1 MSSNVLKVSKHVI
14 CKKFWDFLPFFYFLD
29 KLRNWQLIKLIYS
42 HILSEVYVTEKKLKF
57 GIQNGLN
64 VARAGYTEDQILTAC
79 ILADKT
85 GYDSI
90 FYMDHTNVPQ
100 WKNAIVLDPWVM
112 LSAIAA
118 VTSNVELGTCVT
130 DAIRRHPSNIALAA
144 ISLDRVSKGRAILGI
159 GAGEAQNLKEFCIPF
174 EKPVSKWEEQIEVI
188 HKLYESTPDNVV
200 SYDGKYY
207 KLEGACLQAPPIRK
221 PHPPTYMASGGKR
234 TLALTGKLG
243 DGWLPI
249 GYTPELFED
258 HAAQITKSMNEN
270 NRTQEEKDNF
280 EYALDIDVYFSEDA
294 EESWA
299 KMKEAVKVSLFKP
312 EVLRVHGL
320 KEIEG
325 FDFVKYFTEYSMS
338 DQSWIIKM
346 REAATK
352 IPDKIARSSTAVGT
366 PEDIIPIFER
376 FMKSG
381 VNHFV
386 IRFWGKNYFGS
397 IDKFAS
403 HVMPKLREIAKQ

>member
-1 MSSNVLKVSKHVI
+1 MYLASK
-14 CKKFWDFLPFFYFLD
+14 
-29 KLRNWQLIKLIYS
+29 Q
-42 HILSEVYVTEKKLKF
+42 LKF

-118 VTSNVELGTCVT
+118 VTQNVELGTCVT

-174 EKPVSKWEEQIEVI
+174 EKPVSKWEEQIQVI
-188 HKLYESTPDNVV
+188 HKLYESTPDNTV

-221 PHPPTYMASGGKR
+221 PRPPTYMAAGGKR
-234 TLALTGKLG
+234 TLAMTGKLG

-249 GYTPELFED
+249 GYTPELFAD
-258 HAAQITKSMNEN
+258 HKAQIEKSMDEN

-280 EYALDIDVYFSEDA
+280 QFALDIDVYFSDDA
-294 EESWA
+294 EQSWA

-312 EVLRVHGL
+312 EILRVHNI

-338 DQSWIIKM
+338 DQSWIVKM

-352 IPDKIARSSTAVGT
+352 LPDDVARSSIALGT
-366 PEDIIPIFER
+366 PEDIIPVFEK
-376 FMKSG
+376 FMDAG

-397 IDKFAS
+397 IDKFAT
-403 HVMPKLREIAKQ
+403 HVMPVLREKAKAKAKQ

>member
-1 MSSNVLKVSKHVI
+1 M
-14 CKKFWDFLPFFYFLD
+14 
-29 KLRNWQLIKLIYS
+29 
-42 HILSEVYVTEKKLKF
+42 LKF

-64 VARAGYTEDQILTAC
+64 VARAGYSEDQILTAC
-79 ILADKT
+79 MLADRT

-112 LSAIAA
+112 LSSIAA
-118 VTSNVELGTCVT
+118 VTNNVELGTCVT
-130 DAIRRHPSNIALAA
+130 DAIRREPSNIALAA
-144 ISLDRVSKGRAILGI
+144 ITLDRISKGRAILGI

-174 EKPVSKWEEQIEVI
+174 GKEPLTEQQVKIVQALGIENYDKKLDMIHELMKIGGAVSKWEEQIQVI
-188 HKLYESTPDNVV
+188 HKLYGSTPDNTV
-200 SYDGKYY
+200 DFEGKYY
-207 KLEGACLQAPPIRK
+207 QLKSACLQAPPIRK

-234 TLALTGKLG
+234 TLALTGKYG

-258 HAAQITKSMNEN
+258 HKKQIEVSMNEN

-280 EYALDIDVYFSEDA
+280 QMALDIDVYFSDDA

-299 KMKEAVKVSLFKP
+299 RMKEAVKVSLFKP
-312 EVLRVHGL
+312 EILRVHGL

-325 FDFVKYFTEYSMS
+325 FDFRKYFTEYSMS
-338 DQSWIIKM
+338 NQDWIVKM

-352 IPDKIARSSTAVGT
+352 IPNDVARSSTAVGT
-366 PEDIIPIFER
+366 PDDIIPVFER
-376 FMKSG
+376 FVKAG

-403 HVMPKLREIAKQ
+403 HVIPYFKEQNK

>member
-1 MSSNVLKVSKHVI
+1 MLKGT
-14 CKKFWDFLPFFYFLD
+14 
-29 KLRNWQLIKLIYS
+29 KLVKI
-42 HILSEVYVTEKKLKF
+42 KF

-79 ILADKT
+79 MLADKT
-85 GYDSI
+85 GYDSV

-100 WKNAIVLDPWVM
+100 WKKAIVLDPWVM

-118 VTSNVELGTCVT
+118 VTNNVELGTCVT
-130 DAIRRHPSNIALAA
+130 DAIRRHPSNIALAS
-144 ISLDRVSKGRAILGI
+144 ITLDRISKGRAILGL

-174 EKPVSKWEEQIEVI
+174 EKPVSKWEEQIQVI
-188 HKLYESTPDNVV
+188 KALYGSSPDHTV
-200 SYDGKYY
+200 DFTGKYY

-221 PHPPTYMASGGKR
+221 PYPPTYLAAGGTR
-234 TLALTGKLG
+234 TLMLTGKYG
-243 DGWLPI
+243 EGWLPI

-258 HAAQITKSMNEN
+258 HAAQIRKSMDEN
-270 NRTQEEKDNF
+270 GRTEEEKDSF
-280 EYALDIDVYFSEDA
+280 QFALDIDVYFSEDA

-325 FDFVKYFTEYSMS
+325 FDFRKYFTEYSMS
-338 DQSWIIKM
+338 NQSWIVKM

-352 IPDKIARSSTAVGT
+352 IPDPIARSSTAVGR
-366 PEDIIPIFER
+366 PDDVIPVFER
-376 FMKSG
+376 FMKAG

-403 HVMPKLREIAKQ
+403 DVMPHLREKAEGSKSFFSGL

>member
-1 MSSNVLKVSKHVI
+1 M
-14 CKKFWDFLPFFYFLD
+14 
-29 KLRNWQLIKLIYS
+29 
-42 HILSEVYVTEKKLKF
+42 LKF

-64 VARAGYTEDQILTAC
+64 VARAGYSEDQILTAC
-79 ILADKT
+79 MLADRT

-112 LSAIAA
+112 LSSIAA
-118 VTSNVELGTCVT
+118 VTNNVELGTCVT
-130 DAIRRHPSNIALAA
+130 DAIRREPSNIALAA
-144 ISLDRVSKGRAILGI
+144 ITLDRISKGRAILGI

-174 EKPVSKWEEQIEVI
+174 EKQPLTEQQVKIVQALGIENYDKKLDMIHELMKIGGAVSKWEEQIQVI
-188 HKLYESTPDNVV
+188 HKLYGSTPDNTV
-200 SYDGKYY
+200 DFEGKYY
-207 KLEGACLQAPPIRK
+207 QLKSACLQAPPIRK

-234 TLALTGKLG
+234 TLALTGKYG

-258 HAAQITKSMNEN
+258 HKKQIEVSMNEN

-280 EYALDIDVYFSEDA
+280 QMALDIDVYFSDDA

-299 KMKEAVKVSLFKP
+299 RMKEAVKVSLFKP
-312 EVLRVHGL
+312 EILRVHGL

-325 FDFVKYFTEYSMS
+325 FDFRKYFTEYSMS
-338 DQSWIIKM
+338 NQDWIVKM

-352 IPDKIARSSTAVGT
+352 IPDAIARSSTAVGT
-366 PEDIIPIFER
+366 PDDIIPIFER
-376 FMKSG
+376 FLKAG

-397 IDKFAS
+397 IDKFAT
-403 HVMPKLREIAKQ
+403 HVIPYFKEQNK

>member
-1 MSSNVLKVSKHVI
+1 
-14 CKKFWDFLPFFYFLD
+14 
-29 KLRNWQLIKLIYS
+29 
-42 HILSEVYVTEKKLKF
+42 
-57 GIQNGLN
+57 
-64 VARAGYTEDQILTAC
+64 
-79 ILADKT
+79 
-85 GYDSI
+85 
-90 FYMDHTNVPQ
+90 
-100 WKNAIVLDPWVM
+100 
-112 LSAIAA
+112 
-118 VTSNVELGTCVT
+118 LGTCVT

-144 ISLDRVSKGRAILGI
+144 ITLDRVSKGRAILGI

-174 EKPVSKWEEQIEVI
+174 EKPVSKWEEQIQVI
-188 HKLYESTPDNVV
+188 KALYGSTPDNTVN
-200 SYDGKYY
+200 YDGKYY

-221 PHPPTYMASGGKR
+221 PHPPTYMASGGTR
-234 TLALTGKLG
+234 TLELTGKLG
-243 DGWLPI
+243 EGWLPI

-258 HAAQITKSMNEN
+258 HAKQIKDSMNKH
-270 NRTQEEKDNF
+270 NRTQSEKDKF
-280 EYALDIDVYFSEDA
+280 QYALDIDVYFSEDA

-312 EVLRVHGL
+312 EVLRVHGI

-338 DQSWIIKM
+338 DQSWIVKM

-366 PEDIIPIFER
+366 PDDIIPTFER
-376 FMKSG
+376 FMKAG

-403 HVMPKLREIAKQ
+403 HVMPYLREKLQK

>member
-1 MSSNVLKVSKHVI
+1 MGRI
-14 CKKFWDFLPFFYFLD
+14 
-29 KLRNWQLIKLIYS
+29 
-42 HILSEVYVTEKKLKF
+42 KF

-79 ILADKT
+79 SLADRT
-85 GYDSI
+85 GYDSVW
-90 FYMDHTNVPQ
+90 YMDHTNVPQ
-100 WKNAIVLDPWVM
+100 WKKAIVLDPWVM
-112 LSAIAA
+112 LSAIANA
-118 VTSNVELGTCVT
+118 TRNVELGTCVT

-144 ISLDRVSKGRAILGI
+144 ITLDRVS
-159 GAGEAQNLKEFCIPF
+159 GEAQNLKEFCIPF
-174 EKPVSKWEEQIEVI
+174 EKPVTKWEEQIQVI
-188 HKLYESTPDNVV
+188 HTLYGSGPDHTVD
-200 SYDGKYY
+200 YEGKYY
-207 KLEGACLQAPPIRK
+207 QLKGACLQAPPIRK
-221 PHPPTYMASGGKR
+221 PRPPTYMAAGGSR
-234 TLALTGKLG
+234 TLMLTGKYG

-258 HAAQITKSMNEN
+258 HAKQIKKSMDEN
-270 NRTQEEKDNF
+270 GRTDIEKDNF
-280 EYALDIDVYFSEDA
+280 QFALDIDVYFSEDA

-325 FDFVKYFTEYSMS
+325 FDFRKYFTEYSMS
-338 DQSWIIKM
+338 NQEWIVKM

-352 IPDKIARSSTAVGT
+352 IPDPVARSSTAVGT
-366 PEDIIPIFER
+366 PDDVIPTFER
-376 FMKSG
+376 FVKAG

-403 HVMPKLREIAKQ
+403 DVMPHLKEKDETSATFLKGL

>member
-1 MSSNVLKVSKHVI
+1 
-14 CKKFWDFLPFFYFLD
+14 
-29 KLRNWQLIKLIYS
+29 
-42 HILSEVYVTEKKLKF
+42 
-57 GIQNGLN
+57 
-64 VARAGYTEDQILTAC
+64 
-79 ILADKT
+79 
-85 GYDSI
+85 
-90 FYMDHTNVPQ
+90 
-100 WKNAIVLDPWVM
+100 

-118 VTSNVELGTCVT
+118 VTQNVELGTCVT

-188 HKLYESTPDNVV
+188 HKLYESTPDNTV

-221 PHPPTYMASGGKR
+221 PRPPTYMASGGKR

-249 GYTPELFED
+249 GYTPPLFED
-258 HAAQITKSMNEN
+258 HAAQIRKSMDEN

-280 EYALDIDVYFSEDA
+280 QFALDIDVYFSEDA

-312 EVLRVHGL
+312 EILRVHGL

-338 DQSWIIKM
+338 DQTWIIKM
-346 REAATK
+346 REAATQM
-352 IPDKIARSSTAVGT
+352 PDDVARSSTAIGT
-366 PEDIIPIFER
+366 PDDVIPIFER
-376 FMKSG
+376 FMKAG

-397 IDKFAS
+397 IDKFATN
-403 HVMPKLREIAKQ
+403 VMPKLREIAKQ

>member
-1 MSSNVLKVSKHVI
+1 MG
-14 CKKFWDFLPFFYFLD
+14 
-29 KLRNWQLIKLIYS
+29 
-42 HILSEVYVTEKKLKF
+42 KLKF

-79 ILADKT
+79 MLADKT
-85 GYDSI
+85 GYDSV

-100 WKNAIVLDPWVM
+100 WSKAIVLDPWVM

-118 VTSNVELGTCVT
+118 VTRNVELGTCVT
-130 DAIRRHPSNIALAA
+130 DAIRRHPSNIALAV
-144 ISLDRVSKGRAILGI
+144 ITLDRVSKGRAILGI

-174 EKPVSKWEEQIEVI
+174 EKPVSKWEEQIQVI
-188 HKLYESTPDNVV
+188 KILYGSSPDHTVNFE
-200 SYDGKYY
+200 GKYY

-221 PHPPTYMASGGKR
+221 PYPPIYMASGGTR
-234 TLALTGKLG
+234 TLRLTGKYG

-258 HAAQITKSMNEN
+258 HATQIKKSMDEN
-270 NRTQEEKDNF
+270 GRTEEEKNNF
-280 EYALDIDVYFSEDA
+280 QFALDIDVYFSEDA
-294 EESWA
+294 EASWA

-312 EVLRVHGL
+312 EILRVHNL

-325 FDFVKYFTEYSMS
+325 FDFRKYFTEYSMS
-338 DQSWIIKM
+338 NQSWIVKM

-352 IPDKIARSSTAVGT
+352 IPEPVARSSTAVGT

-376 FMKSG
+376 FIKAG

-386 IRFWGKNYFGS
+386 IRYWGKNYFGS

-403 HVMPKLREIAKQ
+403 DVMPYLREKAEGSKTFFSGM

>member
-1 MSSNVLKVSKHVI
+1 MLKGT
-14 CKKFWDFLPFFYFLD
+14 
-29 KLRNWQLIKLIYS
+29 KLVKI
-42 HILSEVYVTEKKLKF
+42 KF

-79 ILADKT
+79 MLADKT
-85 GYDSI
+85 GYDSV

-100 WKNAIVLDPWVM
+100 WKKAIVLDPWVM

-118 VTSNVELGTCVT
+118 VTNNVELGTCVT
-130 DAIRRHPSNIALAA
+130 DAIRRHPSNIALAS
-144 ISLDRVSKGRAILGI
+144 ITLDRISKGRAILGL

-174 EKPVSKWEEQIEVI
+174 EKPVSKWEEQIQVI
-188 HKLYESTPDNVV
+188 KALYGSSPDHTV
-200 SYDGKYY
+200 DFAGKYY

-221 PHPPTYMASGGKR
+221 PYPPTYMAAGGTR
-234 TLALTGKLG
+234 TLMLTGKYG
-243 DGWLPI
+243 EGWLPI

-258 HAAQITKSMNEN
+258 HAAQIRKSMDEN
-270 NRTQEEKDNF
+270 GRTEEEKDSF
-280 EYALDIDVYFSEDA
+280 QFALDIDVYFSEDA

-312 EVLRVHGL
+312 EILRVHGL

-325 FDFVKYFTEYSMS
+325 FDFRKYFTEYSMS
-338 DQSWIIKM
+338 NQSWIVKM

-352 IPDKIARSSTAVGT
+352 IPDPIARSSTAVGR
-366 PEDIIPIFER
+366 PDDVIPIFER
-376 FMKSG
+376 FMRAG

-403 HVMPKLREIAKQ
+403 DVMPHLREKAEGSKSFFSGL

>member
-1 MSSNVLKVSKHVI
+1 MTQNNI
-14 CKKFWDFLPFFYFLD
+14 
-29 KLRNWQLIKLIYS
+29 
-42 HILSEVYVTEKKLKF
+42 KF

-79 ILADKT
+79 MLADKT

-100 WKNAIVLDPWVM
+100 WKNATVLDPWVM

-118 VTSNVELGTCVT
+118 VTNNVELGTCVT

-144 ISLDRVSKGRAILGI
+144 ITLDRVSKGRAILGI

-174 EKPVSKWEEQIEVI
+174 EKPVSKWAEQIEVI
-188 HKLYESTPDNVV
+188 KTLYASTPDNTVD
-200 SYDGKYY
+200 YDGKYY

-234 TLALTGKLG
+234 TLELTGKLG

-258 HAAQITKSMNEN
+258 HRQQIEVSMDKH

-280 EYALDIDVYFSEDA
+280 QMALDIDVYFSEDA

-312 EVLRVHGL
+312 EVLRVHQL

-338 DQSWIIKM
+338 DQSWIVKM

-352 IPDKIARSSTAVGT
+352 IPDGVARSSTAVGT
-366 PEDIIPIFER
+366 PDDIIPTFER
-376 FMKSG
+376 FMDAG

-403 HVMPKLREIAKQ
+403 HVIPHLRERAKQ

>member
-1 MSSNVLKVSKHVI
+1 LG
-14 CKKFWDFLPFFYFLD
+14 LGE
-29 KLRNWQLIKLIYS
+29 KLAKI
-42 HILSEVYVTEKKLKF
+42 KF

-64 VARAGYTEDQILTAC
+64 VARAGYSEDQILTAC
-79 ILADKT
+79 MLADKT
-85 GYDSI
+85 GYDSV

-100 WKNAIVLDPWVM
+100 WTKAIVLDPWVM

-118 VTSNVELGTCVT
+118 VTRNVELGTCVT
-130 DAIRRHPSNIALAA
+130 DAIRRHPSNIALAV
-144 ISLDRVSKGRAILGI
+144 ITLDRVSKGRAILGI

-174 EKPVSKWEEQIEVI
+174 EKPVSKWEEQIQVI
-188 HKLYESTPDNVV
+188 KKLYGSSPQNTVDFE
-200 SYDGKYY
+200 GKYY
-207 KLEGACLQAPPIRK
+207 KLEGACLQAPSIRK
-221 PHPPTYMASGGKR
+221 PFPPIYMAAGGTR
-234 TLALTGKLG
+234 TLMLTGKLG
-243 DGWLPI
+243 EGWLPI

-258 HAAQITKSMNEN
+258 HAAQIKISMDEN
-270 NRTQEEKDNF
+270 GRTEQEKNDF
-280 EYALDIDVYFSEDA
+280 QYALDIDVYFSEDA

-325 FDFVKYFTEYSMS
+325 FDFRKYFTEYSMS
-338 DQSWIIKM
+338 NQSWIVKM

-352 IPDKIARSSTAVGT
+352 IPDPIARSSTAVGRSD
-366 PEDIIPIFER
+366 DIIPIFER
-376 FMKSG
+376 FMKAG

-403 HVMPKLREIAKQ
+403 DVMPYLKEKAEDSKSFLAGM

>member
-1 MSSNVLKVSKHVI
+1 MTQN
-14 CKKFWDFLPFFYFLD
+14 
-29 KLRNWQLIKLIYS
+29 
-42 HILSEVYVTEKKLKF
+42 KLKF

-100 WKNAIVLDPWVM
+100 WKNATVLDPWVM

-118 VTSNVELGTCVT
+118 VTNNVELGTCVT

-144 ISLDRVSKGRAILGI
+144 ITLDRVSKGRAILGI

-174 EKPVSKWEEQIEVI
+174 EKPVSKWKEQIEVI
-188 HKLYESTPDNVV
+188 KTLYASTPDNTVD
-200 SYDGKYY
+200 YEGKYY

-234 TLALTGKLG
+234 TLELTGQLG

-258 HAAQITKSMNEN
+258 HRKQIEVSMDKH

-280 EYALDIDVYFSEDA
+280 QMALDIDVYFSEDA

-312 EVLRVHGL
+312 EVLRVHQL

-338 DQSWIIKM
+338 DQTWIVKM

-352 IPDKIARSSTAVGT
+352 IPDGVARSSTAVGT
-366 PEDIIPIFER
+366 PDDIIPTFER
-376 FMKSG
+376 FMEAG

-403 HVMPKLREIAKQ
+403 HVMPHLREKAKQ

>member
-1 MSSNVLKVSKHVI
+1 MGLG
-14 CKKFWDFLPFFYFLD
+14 
-29 KLRNWQLIKLIYS
+29 
-42 HILSEVYVTEKKLKF
+42 KKLAKIKF

-79 ILADKT
+79 MLADKT
-85 GYDSI
+85 GYDSV

-100 WKNAIVLDPWVM
+100 WTKAIVLDPWVM

-118 VTSNVELGTCVT
+118 VTRNVELGTCVT
-130 DAIRRHPSNIALAA
+130 DAIRRHPSNIALAV
-144 ISLDRVSKGRAILGI
+144 ITLDRVSSGRAILGI

-174 EKPVSKWEEQIEVI
+174 EKPVSKWEEQIQLI
-188 HKLYESTPDNVV
+188 KKLYGSSPQNTVDFE
-200 SYDGKYY
+200 GKYY
-207 KLEGACLQAPPIRK
+207 QLKGACLQAPPIRK
-221 PHPPTYMASGGKR
+221 PFPPIYMAAGGTR
-234 TLALTGKLG
+234 TLMLTGKLG
-243 DGWLPI
+243 EGWLPI

-258 HAAQITKSMNEN
+258 HAAQIKKSMDEN
-270 NRTQEEKDNF
+270 GRTEQEKNDF
-280 EYALDIDVYFSEDA
+280 QYALDIDVYFSEDA

-325 FDFVKYFTEYSMS
+325 FDFRKYFTEYSMS
-338 DQSWIIKM
+338 NQSWIVKM

-352 IPDKIARSSTAVGT
+352 IPDPIARSSTAVGR
-366 PEDIIPIFER
+366 PDDVIPIFER
-376 FMKSG
+376 FMKAG

-403 HVMPKLREIAKQ
+403 DVMPYLREKAEDSKSFFAGL

>member
-1 MSSNVLKVSKHVI
+1 M
-14 CKKFWDFLPFFYFLD
+14 
-29 KLRNWQLIKLIYS
+29 
-42 HILSEVYVTEKKLKF
+42 LKF

-64 VARAGYTEDQILTAC
+64 VARAGYSEDQILTASM
-79 ILADKT
+79 LADRT

-90 FYMDHTNVPQ
+90 FYMDPTNVPQ

-112 LSAIAA
+112 LSSIAA
-118 VTSNVELGTCVT
+118 VTNHVELGSCVT

-144 ISLDRVSKGRAILGI
+144 ITLDRVSKGRAILGF

-174 EKPVSKWEEQIEVI
+174 EKPVSKREEQIQVI
-188 HKLYESTPDNVV
+188 KKLYGSTPDNTVEFE
-200 SYDGKYY
+200 GKNY
-207 KLEGACLQAPPIRK
+207 KLESACLQAPPIRI

-234 TLALTGKLG
+234 TLSLTGKYG

-258 HAAQITKSMNEN
+258 HKKQIEVSMNEN

-280 EYALDIDVYFSEDA
+280 LMSLDIDVYFSDDA

-299 KMKEAVKVSLFKP
+299 RMKEAVKVSLFKP
-312 EVLRVHGL
+312 EVLRVHEL
-320 KEIEG
+320 KDIEG

-338 DQSWIIKM
+338 NQDWIVKM

-352 IPDKIARSSTAVGT
+352 IPDAFARS
-366 PEDIIPIFER
+366 
-376 FMKSG
+376 
-381 VNHFV
+381 
-386 IRFWGKNYFGS
+386 
-397 IDKFAS
+397 
-403 HVMPKLREIAKQ
+403 

>member
-1 MSSNVLKVSKHVI
+1 MLILLRI
-14 CKKFWDFLPFFYFLD
+14 CM
-29 KLRNWQLIKLIYS
+29 I
-42 HILSEVYVTEKKLKF
+42 TEKPLKF

-64 VARAGYTEDQILTAC
+64 VARAGYSEDQILTAC
-79 ILADKT
+79 MLADKT

-118 VTSNVELGTCVT
+118 VTHN
-130 DAIRRHPSNIALAA
+130 AIRRHPSNIALAS
-144 ISLDRVSKGRAILGI
+144 ITLDRISKGRAILGI

-174 EKPVSKWEEQIEVI
+174 EKPVSKWEEQIQVI
-188 HKLYESTPDNVV
+188 KTLYGSTPDHTVDFN
-200 SYDGKYY
+200 GKYY

-221 PHPPTYMASGGKR
+221 PYPPTYMASGGTR
-234 TLALTGKLG
+234 TLELTGKLG
-243 DGWLPI
+243 EGWLPI

-258 HAAQITKSMNEN
+258 HAKQIQASMNTH
-270 NRTQEEKDNF
+270 NRTQKEKDNF
-280 EYALDIDVYFSEDA
+280 QYALDIDVYFSEDA

-338 DQSWIIKM
+338 DQSWIVKM

-366 PEDIIPIFER
+366 PDDIIPTFER
-376 FMKSG
+376 FMKAG

-403 HVMPKLREIAKQ
+403 NVMPYLREKLQK

>member
-1 MSSNVLKVSKHVI
+1 M
-14 CKKFWDFLPFFYFLD
+14 
-29 KLRNWQLIKLIYS
+29 
-42 HILSEVYVTEKKLKF
+42 YVTEKNLKF

-118 VTSNVELGTCVT
+118 VTQNVELGTCVT

-174 EKPVSKWEEQIEVI
+174 EKPVSKWAEQIEVI

-221 PHPPTYMASGGKR
+221 PRPPTYMASGGKR

-249 GYTPELFED
+249 GYTPVLFTD
-258 HAAQITKSMNEN
+258 HKAQIEKSMDEN

-280 EYALDIDVYFSEDA
+280 EFALDIDVYFSEDA

-312 EVLRVHGL
+312 EILRVHGL

-352 IPDKIARSSTAVGT
+352 MPDDVARSSTAIGT
-366 PEDIIPIFER
+366 PEDVIPIFEE
-376 FMKSG
+376 FMKAG

-397 IDKFAS
+397 IDKFAT

>member
-1 MSSNVLKVSKHVI
+1 MYLTSN
-14 CKKFWDFLPFFYFLD
+14 
-29 KLRNWQLIKLIYS
+29 Q
-42 HILSEVYVTEKKLKF
+42 LKF

-100 WKNAIVLDPWVM
+100 WKHAIVLDPWVM

-118 VTSNVELGTCVT
+118 VTQNVELGTCVT

-174 EKPVSKWEEQIEVI
+174 EKPVSKWEEQIQVI
-188 HKLYESTPDNVV
+188 HKLYDSTPDNTV

-221 PHPPTYMASGGKR
+221 PRPPTYMAAGGKR
-234 TLALTGKLG
+234 TLAMTGKLG

-249 GYTPELFED
+249 GYTPELFAD
-258 HAAQITKSMNEN
+258 HKAQIEKSMDEN

-280 EYALDIDVYFSEDA
+280 QFALDIDVYFSEDA
-294 EESWA
+294 EQSWA

-312 EVLRVHGL
+312 EVLRVHNI

-338 DQSWIIKM
+338 DQSWIVKM

-352 IPDKIARSSTAVGT
+352 LPDDVARSSIALGT
-366 PEDIIPIFER
+366 PEDIIPVFEK
-376 FMKSG
+376 FMDAG

-397 IDKFAS
+397 IDKFAT
-403 HVMPKLREIAKQ
+403 HVMPVLREKAKAKAKQ

>member
-1 MSSNVLKVSKHVI
+1 M
-14 CKKFWDFLPFFYFLD
+14 
-29 KLRNWQLIKLIYS
+29 
-42 HILSEVYVTEKKLKF
+42 KF

-79 ILADKT
+79 MLADKT

-100 WKNAIVLDPWVM
+100 WRNATVLDPWVM

-118 VTSNVELGTCVT
+118 VTNNVELGTCVT

-144 ISLDRVSKGRAILGI
+144 ITLDRVSKGRAILGI

-174 EKPVSKWEEQIEVI
+174 EKPVSRWAEQIEVI
-188 HKLYESTPDNVV
+188 KKLYGSDPENTVD
-200 SYDGKYY
+200 YEGKYY
-207 KLEGACLQAPPIRK
+207 KLEKACLQAPTVRK

-234 TLALTGKLG
+234 TLELTGKLG
-243 DGWLPI
+243 EGWLPI
-249 GYTPELFED
+249 GYTPELFAD
-258 HAAQITKSMNEN
+258 HKRQIEVSMEKYG
-270 NRTQEEKDNF
+270 RPQEVRRDF

-294 EESWA
+294 EASWA
-299 KMKEAVKVSLFKP
+299 RMKEAVKVSLFKP
-312 EVLRVHGL
+312 EILRVHDL

-338 DQSWIIKM
+338 NQEWIVKM

-352 IPDKIARSSTAVGT
+352 IPDAVARSSTAVGT
-366 PEDIIPIFER
+366 PEDVIPTFER
-376 FMKSG
+376 FMESG

-386 IRFWGKNYFGS
+386 IRFWGRNYFGS

-403 HVMPKLREIAKQ
+403 HVMPALRKKAESMGL

>member
-1 MSSNVLKVSKHVI
+1 M
-14 CKKFWDFLPFFYFLD
+14 
-29 KLRNWQLIKLIYS
+29 R
-42 HILSEVYVTEKKLKF
+42 LKF

-79 ILADKT
+79 MLADKT

-100 WKNAIVLDPWVM
+100 WKKAVVLDPWVM

-118 VTSNVELGTCVT
+118 VTNNVELGTCVT

-144 ISLDRVSKGRAILGI
+144 ITLDRISKGRAILGI

-174 EKPVSKWEEQIEVI
+174 EKPVSKWAEQIELI
-188 HKLYESTPDNVV
+188 KTLYGSHPDNTV
-200 SYDGKYY
+200 SYTGKYY
-207 KLEGACLQAPPIRK
+207 QLEGACLQAPPIRK
-221 PHPPTYMASGGKR
+221 PHPPTYMAAGGKR
-234 TLALTGKLG
+234 TLELTGKLG

-249 GYTPELFED
+249 GYTPELFEN
-258 HAAQITKSMNEN
+258 HRQKIEASMEKHD
-270 NRTQEEKDNF
+270 RSEEDRANF
-280 EYALDIDVYFSEDA
+280 QMALDIDVYFSEDA
-294 EESWA
+294 EASWA

-312 EVLRVHGL
+312 EILRVHGL

-338 DQSWIIKM
+338 NQDWIVKM
-346 REAATK
+346 REAATQ
-352 IPDKIARSSTAVGT
+352 IPDAVARSSTAIGT
-366 PEDIIPIFER
+366 PDDMIPTFER
-376 FMKSG
+376 FLKAG

-403 HVMPKLREIAKQ
+403 HVMPHLKEQMK